1 MNRRLLH
8 RDLNVRPSPAPSA
21 YASVSDEDLG
31 VMIEQRVAKA
41 FRLPV
46 PQFSSPPPP
55 DDLNALNALNAQA
68 SAIRRWAEGLSDKR
82 VRKLALAAAEQ
93 REAQVR
99 EGLGKNLSSDGR
111 QHVPPLPL
119 IEVS

>member
-8 RDLNVRPSPAPSA
+8 RDLNVRPAPPPSV

-55 DDLNALNALNAQA
+55 DDLNALNAQA
-68 SAIRRWAEGLSDKR
+68 SAIRRWADGLSDKR

-119 IEVS
+119 IEVG